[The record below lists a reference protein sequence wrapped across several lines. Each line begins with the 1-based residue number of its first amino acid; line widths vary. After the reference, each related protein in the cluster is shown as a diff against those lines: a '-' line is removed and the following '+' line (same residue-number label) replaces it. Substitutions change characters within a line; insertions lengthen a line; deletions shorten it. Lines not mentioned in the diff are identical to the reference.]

1 MIFIL
6 GAKGFVGS
14 AFVRYCLK
22 NNMEHVSID
31 LNNYQEFKGQRC
43 DFLINAAG
51 NSSKRLALTDP
62 GQTFDRNVR
71 DTLLS
76 LIDFSA
82 GRYVYLSSCDVYN
95 DCYNPAYNDETA
107 AILPFKLSR
116 YGMSKYMGELLA
128 LQYARS
134 CVIIRLGGMVG
145 PGLRKNAIYDLT
157 HGGKLYVHPDS
168 AYQYLHT
175 DQVAQI
181 VMSLVQEMPGGDVL
195 NLCGDGGVEMSLV
208 QSWIGQP
215 TLTSDLLPER
225 YEINITKLKTLIS
238 VPTSAEVVRQYIQ
251 ELRCETRGTTHTS
264 GS

>member
-6 GAKGFVGS
+6 GAEGFVGS

-22 NNMEHVSID
+22 NKIEHAPID

-43 DFLINAAG
+43 DLLINAAG

-62 GQTFDRNVR
+62 GQIFDRNVR

-76 LIDFSA
+76 LIDFSVD
-82 GRYVYLSSCDVYN
+82 RYVYLSTCDVYN
-95 DCYNPAYNDETA
+95 DCSNPAYNVETT
-107 AILPFKLSR
+107 AILPVKLSR

-128 LQYARS
+128 QQYART
-134 CVIIRLGGMVG
+134 CIIVRMGGMVG

-175 DQVAQI
+175 DQVAQM
-181 VMSLVQEMPGGDVL
+181 VLRLAQEMPGGDVL
-195 NLCGDGGVEMSLV
+195 NLCGDGVVELRLV
-208 QSWIGQP
+208 QSWMGQP
-215 TLTSDLLPER
+215 TLASDLPPER
-225 YEINITKLKTLIS
+225 YEINITKLKALIT
-238 VPTSAEVVRQYIQ
+238 VPTSAAAVRQYFQ
-251 ELRCETRGTTHTS
+251 EIRGETESIEHA